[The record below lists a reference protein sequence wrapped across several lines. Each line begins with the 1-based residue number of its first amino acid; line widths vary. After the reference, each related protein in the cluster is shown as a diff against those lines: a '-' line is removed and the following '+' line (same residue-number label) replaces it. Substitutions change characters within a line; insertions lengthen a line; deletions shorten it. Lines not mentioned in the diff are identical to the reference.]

1 MTKTGSGPARTP
13 VDCGEIDLRI
23 AADGTWYHQG
33 SPIGRKE
40 LVRLFAGVLAREA
53 DGTYW
58 LVTPA
63 EKARIRVDD
72 APFVGVELARD
83 GSSPAQTLRL
93 RTNVDDWVVI
103 GPDHPLRV
111 VPGLPGPNEPGSPG
125 PKPYVAVRPGL
136 DALVARPVYY
146 ELAALAVEG
155 IVAGRATMGVWSMG
169 MFFALDVPLGDSAE

>member
-1 MTKTGSGPARTP
+1 MTKPQDERKRKPAAP
-13 VDCGEIDLRI
+13 VDCGEIDIRI
-23 AADGTWYHQG
+23 AGDGTWYHQG

-58 LVTPA
+58 LVTPV

-72 APFVGVELARD
+72 APFIGVELARD
-83 GSSPAQTLRL
+83 GVGPAQTLRL

-111 VPGLPGPNEPGSPG
+111 VPG
-125 PKPYVAVRPGL
+125 PKPYVAVRAGL
-136 DALVARPVYY
+136 DALIARPVYY

-155 IVAGRATMGVWSMG
+155 TDEDRPTMGVWSAG
-169 MFFALDVPLGDSAE
+169 VFFSLGNSVE